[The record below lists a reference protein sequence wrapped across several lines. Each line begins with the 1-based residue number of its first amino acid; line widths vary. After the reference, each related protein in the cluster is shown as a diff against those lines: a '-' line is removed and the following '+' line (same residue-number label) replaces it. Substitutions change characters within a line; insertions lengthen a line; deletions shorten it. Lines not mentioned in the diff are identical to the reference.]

1 MAIRGKTFRV
11 RVPLVSQRTFLR
23 CELSGIEWTATAQ
36 NWYMSLTHIE
46 HHVREGVTAETE
58 RVLFF
63 RSQSSLLLNIL
74 LTSLWVPGLFEH
86 FDLRSTNTSPDV
98 RIVIK
103 AGGFWT
109 RGVRAFFLGCVAS
122 VSERFRSKERGTR
135 VKDRAKNG
143 SRFISKAVKTENR
156 LPRSFFALK
165 LNGNACYEGYIF

>member
-1 MAIRGKTFRV
+1 
-11 RVPLVSQRTFLR
+11 
-23 CELSGIEWTATAQ
+23 
-36 NWYMSLTHIE
+36 MSLTHIE

-103 AGGFWT
+103 AGRFWT
-109 RGVRAFFLGCVAS
+109 RGVRAFFLACVAS

>member
-1 MAIRGKTFRV
+1 M
-11 RVPLVSQRTFLR
+11 P
-23 CELSGIEWTATAQ
+23 
-36 NWYMSLTHIE
+36 LTHIE

-58 RVLFF
+58 KVLFF

-109 RGVRAFFLGCVAS
+109 RGVRAFFLACVAS
-122 VSERFRSKERGTR
+122 VSVRFKKQRTR
-135 VKDRAKNG
+135 NKSQR
-143 SRFISKAVKTENR
+143 
-156 LPRSFFALK
+156 PREKWLSFF
-165 LNGNACYEGYIF
+165 